1 MASAPS
7 GDAPAVPKVSSVRT
21 TFSLILLLVVLV
33 ICVIEVRA
41 GFGQFLTNK
50 AFTNASQN
58 NMFQDVSFAEAQ
70 GMLAAF
76 PSESPVEVLAT
87 EDVHH
92 YQWFS
97 LLRPLMGEKS
107 PEMYI
112 TVDHSDP
119 PKAITFYTST
129 EDVSFQAAVPPGTMG
144 MEPDDSQPETSGEES
159 PAAPD
164 ASAASEPATSEEPK

>member
-7 GDAPAVPKVSSVRT
+7 GDAPTGPKVSRGRT

-33 ICVIEVRA
+33 ICIIEVRA
-41 GFGQFLTNK
+41 GFGQFLTNR
-50 AFTNASQN
+50 AFTKVSQF
-58 NMFQDVSFAEAQ
+58 NMFQNVSFADVQ

-107 PEMYI
+107 PEMYV
-112 TVDHSDP
+112 TTDHSDP
-119 PKAITFYTST
+119 PQALTFYTST
-129 EDVSFQAAVPPGTMG
+129 EDNAYQPPTHAETIDMG
-144 MEPDDSQPETSGEES
+144 LG
-159 PAAPD
+159 D
-164 ASAASEPATSEEPK
+164 ASPGAAAGDTPSVPDPATSEASPSEKPE

>member
-7 GDAPAVPKVSSVRT
+7 GNAPAGPKVSSVRT
-21 TFSLILLLVVLV
+21 AFSLILLLVVLV

-50 AFTNASQN
+50 AFTNVSQN
-58 NMFQDVSFAEAQ
+58 NMFQDVTFADAQ

-97 LLRPLMGEKS
+97 LLRPLMGGKS
-107 PEMYI
+107 PEMFV
-112 TVDHSDP
+112 TTDHSDP
-119 PKAITFYTST
+119 PKALTFYTST
-129 EDVSFQAAVPPGTMG
+129 EDNSYVAPMHPPTIEMG
-144 MEPDDSQPETSGEES
+144 QEDLHPETSGEES
-159 PAAPD
+159 PAASD
-164 ASAASEPATSEEPK
+164 AAEPATSEESK

>member
-76 PSESPVEVLAT
+76 PSESPVEVLPL

-119 PKAITFYTST
+119 PKALTFYTST
-129 EDVSFQAAVPPGTMG
+129 EDNSYQAPLHPDTIEMG
-144 MEPDDSQPETSGEES
+144 QEELPPETSGDES
-159 PAAPD
+159 LAAPD
-164 ASAASEPATSEEPK
+164 ADAVTEPATSEEPK

>member
-50 AFTNASQN
+50 AFTNVSQN
-58 NMFQDVSFAEAQ
+58 NMFQDVSFADAQ

-76 PSESPVEVLAT
+76 PSESPVEVLPT

-97 LLRPLMGEKS
+97 LLRPLMGDKS
-107 PEMYI
+107 PEMFI

-119 PKAITFYTST
+119 PKALTFYTST
-129 EDVSFQAAVPPGTMG
+129 EDNSYQAPVHPETMEMG
-144 MEPDDSQPETSGEES
+144 PEDSQPETSGEDS
-159 PAAPD
+159 PAVPD
-164 ASAASEPATSEEPK
+164 AAAATEPATSEEPK

>member
-7 GDAPAVPKVSSVRT
+7 GNAPAGPKVSSVRT
-21 TFSLILLLVVLV
+21 IFSLILLLAVLV
-33 ICVIEVRA
+33 VCVIEVRA

-50 AFTNASQN
+50 AFTNVSQN

-76 PSESPVEVLAT
+76 PSESPVEVLPT

-97 LLRPLMGEKS
+97 LLRPLMGGKS
-107 PEMYI
+107 PEMYV
-112 TVDHSDP
+112 TTDHSDP
-119 PKAITFYTST
+119 PKALTFYTST
-129 EDVSFQAAVPPGTMG
+129 EDNAYQAPVHPEAVQMGQGDAPAATSGQASPAVP
-144 MEPDDSQPETSGEES
+144 D
-159 PAAPD
+159 AA
-164 ASAASEPATSEEPK
+164 AAEPATSEESK